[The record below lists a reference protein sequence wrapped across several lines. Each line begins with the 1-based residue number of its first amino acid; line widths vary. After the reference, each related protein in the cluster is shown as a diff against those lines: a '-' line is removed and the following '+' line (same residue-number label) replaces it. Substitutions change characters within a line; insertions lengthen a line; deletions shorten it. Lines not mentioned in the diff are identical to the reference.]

1 MISNKNKLKHVTL
14 HRRKSNTIM
23 TLKTRDI
30 MGPRKH
36 AKDPVVTLEDDTSV
50 GGSENAKIIKNWY
63 KFGKDLSQRRFCQT
77 L

>member
-1 MISNKNKLKHVTL
+1 
-14 HRRKSNTIM
+14 
-23 TLKTRDI
+23 

-36 AKDPVVTLEDDTSV
+36 AKDPVVTLKEDTSV
-50 GGSENAKIIKNWY
+50 DGSETSKRIKNWY